1 MAFNPLTP
9 LAVGLGRAT
18 RVAMRLRGGGSAM
31 PGHVARTLDPNFLGR
46 AVERLPRGVVFVT
59 GSNGK
64 STTTAYV
71 TSVLRGHGLRVFTN
85 GSGGNMPQGIVSA
98 MLGDV
103 DWQGHLNADI
113 AVLEVDEAICRLIAP
128 ALKPRVGV
136 LLNVQVDHL
145 NRFYDP
151 ARVANYLLDFAKM
164 CGEAIVLNADDTNL
178 RRIAPEMGVD
188 RAWFGI
194 DSEVAARVS
203 SGLPNYKAP
212 GVDIDEIPASERTA
226 QVVDLVGQTATIEFH
241 GELAR
246 VELPARGM
254 HYAID
259 AAAALTAGYRL
270 LGEEFSLEAGARA
283 LSTMDTVYG
292 RGEIMMVEGQEI
304 EIILMKN
311 PPSLRMNLDALEKKP
326 DVLMFAMDEGSP
338 DPSWMYGIDLSK
350 LGGVDITTGTKAAQ
364 IATFFGYQHL
374 PVGKVIPNNAEAIRA
389 FLALPA
395 PEEGR
400 KLIIANYEQTI
411 ALRRI
416 MGQSGIEGKHNS

>member
-9 LAVGLGRAT
+9 LAIGLGRAT

-31 PGHVARTLDPNFLGR
+31 PGHVVRTLDRHFLAR
-46 AVERLPRGVVFVT
+46 AVEKLPRGVVFVT

-85 GSGGNMPQGIVSA
+85 GSGGNMPQGIASA

-113 AVLEVDEAICRLIAP
+113 AVLEVDEAICRLLAP
-128 ALKPRVGV
+128 SMKPRVGV

-164 CGEAIVLNADDTNL
+164 CGEAVVVNADDSNL
-178 RRIAPEMGVD
+178 RRIAPEMGVA

-194 DSEVAARVS
+194 DADVAARVS
-203 SGLPNYKAP
+203 SGLPSYQAP
-212 GVDIDEIPASERTA
+212 GETVPEVPVSERTA
-226 QVVDLVGQTATIEFH
+226 QVIDLVGQTATIEFQ
-241 GELAR
+241 GERAQM
-246 VELPARGM
+246 ELPARGM

-259 AAAALTAGYRL
+259 AAAALTAGSRL
-270 LGEEFSLEAGARA
+270 LGDEFSLETGARA

-292 RGEIMMVEGQEI
+292 RGEIMTVEGQEL

-311 PPSLRMNLDALEKKP
+311 PPSLRMNLDALESKP
-326 DVLMFAMDEGSP
+326 EVLMFAMDEGSP
-338 DPSWMYGIDLSK
+338 DPSWMNGIDLSK
-350 LGGVDITTGTKAAQ
+350 LGHVDVTTGTKAAQ

-374 PVGKVIPNNAEAIRA
+374 PVGEVIPNNTEAIRA

-395 PEEGR
+395 PKHGR